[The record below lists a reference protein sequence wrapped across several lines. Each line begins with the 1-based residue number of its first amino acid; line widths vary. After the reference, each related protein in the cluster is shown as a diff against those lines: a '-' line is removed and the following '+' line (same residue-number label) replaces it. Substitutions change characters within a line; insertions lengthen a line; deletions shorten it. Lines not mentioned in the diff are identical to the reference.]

1 MKSIAICKSAKTY
14 LKLFTILQ
22 ASLGLVGITQ
32 GISLAENLEK
42 TAQDQEYS
50 PSSSLSLSVSDI
62 LETTGY
68 LIAVR
73 PREETEYL
81 GKQTLFVRPEKN
93 KNLVLKHF
101 REVETLKPQEVQ
113 SQDQM
118 NSAVVTSLAQSV
130 ISPYFALKKQVTP
143 PDAPGV
149 EIVPEVFPLA
159 QTPAQPDPDPELG
172 TLLLQEIER
181 PTPRGSQPKFFV
193 LGGVDYINN
202 SNIFS
207 LVDPVQDGLFNAR
220 LTLMAVPYSTPQT
233 AVFASAGGNLIRYS
247 QRSEIDYN
255 QLTFN
260 VGVRQQLWPRT
271 YGELGWLNQQLYSN
285 SGGDRFLNDHA
296 LYLELGR
303 QDPLARNLTLDSS
316 YQLRWSNANPSNRS
330 QVVNALR
337 LSLGYAFAPQWKT
350 SLDYQFVLSTFTA
363 QDRQD
368 TYHQLLARLTYSIA
382 KNGRVEIFTG
392 PSFGGSSDP
401 LIDINGYVFG
411 IRLGFNL
418 P

>member
-1 MKSIAICKSAKTY
+1 MKPIATCKSAKTP
-14 LKLFTILQ
+14 LKLLTIVQ
-22 ASLGLVGITQ
+22 VGLGIVGITQ
-32 GISLAENLEK
+32 GAALAENLEK
-42 TAQDQEYS
+42 TAQDKGFS
-50 PSSSLSLSVSDI
+50 PSYSLSPSVRDLVEI
-62 LETTGY
+62 TGY
-68 LIAVR
+68 VIALR
-73 PREETEYL
+73 PTEKAKHL
-81 GKQTLFVRPEKN
+81 GEPTGFVRPEKN
-93 KNLVLKHF
+93 KNVVL
-101 REVETLKPQEVQ
+101 EVETLKRQQLDFQREINP
-113 SQDQM
+113 
-118 NSAVVTSLAQSV
+118 AVVTSLAKRV
-130 ISPYFALKKQVTP
+130 ISPYFAVKKQVLLLDDP
-143 PDAPGV
+143 SV
-149 EIVPEVFPLA
+149 EIVPEVSPLT

-181 PTPRGSQPKFFV
+181 PTPKTSQPKFFV
-193 LGGVDYINN
+193 LGGIDYINS

-220 LTLMAVPYSTPQT
+220 LTVMAVPYSTPQT

-271 YGELGWLNQQLYSN
+271 YGELGWLNQQLYSK

-303 QDPLARNLTLDSS
+303 QDPLAPNLTLDSS

-337 LSLGYAFAPQWKT
+337 LSLGYGFAPQWKT
-350 SLDYQFVLSTFTA
+350 SLDYQFVLSTFTG

-368 TYHQLLARLTYSIA
+368 TYHQLLARLTYSITE
-382 KNGRVEIFTG
+382 NGRVEIFTG

-401 LIDINGYVFG
+401 LININGYVFG
-411 IRLGFNL
+411 VRLGFRL